1 MKISEYFNTKVR
13 DANLYTNYRVLP
25 GIDGLKNTQRK
36 CLYIMQKSGETEDKI
51 SNKASIIA
59 RETEYLHGNASLE
72 SVLSGLN
79 ISYPGSGNNLPVLKG
94 KGQFGSKFN
103 PDAIGASRYVYTKK
117 APIFDYIYR
126 KEDIQVYDEVYF
138 EGKQIEP
145 TVLLPVLIPLYNG
158 LYSIGNGFASN
169 ILPRDPLKLV
179 QYTKQYLSKGSTD
192 STLLLPYIKGYN
204 GTINEDNEA
213 IGTWKK
219 VNNYT
224 IEITEIKPYTSLESY
239 LIHLDKLIENKIIK
253 DYKDESINDKFKF
266 IISVAGNFWD
276 IYNTDDKIISVFALK
291 EKLSENIVMFN
302 EFNKIVIYDNIIDYV
317 NYYIEWRLSKYE
329 VRKQKTLNSLKSDL
343 DVLIDKCNF
352 ITDIVTDKF
361 VINNKS
367 KNEIVAWCNTK
378 QYKNPDKLLSIPLY
392 HLTKEELERLNQKI
406 KTLQDDINKL
416 EATEAKT
423 LWLSDLTELENQ
435 LS

>member
-1 MKISEYFNTKVR
+1 MKISDYFNTKVR

-36 CLYIMQKSGETEDKI
+36 CLYVMQKSGETEDKI

-126 KEDIQVYDEVYF
+126 KEDIQVYDDVYF
-138 EGKQIEP
+138 EGTKIEP
-145 TVLLPVLIPLYNG
+145 TVLLPVIIPLFNG

-179 QYTKQYLSKGSTD
+179 QYTKQYLTKSSTD
-192 STLLLPYIKGYN
+192 STLLLPHIKGYN
-204 GTINEDNEA
+204 GTITETEFV
-213 IGTWKK
+213 GTWKK
-219 VNNYT
+219 LNNYT
-224 IEITEIKPYTSLESY
+224 IEITEIKPYTSLETY
-239 LIHLDKLIENKIIK
+239 LKHLDKLIENKIIK
-253 DYKDESINDKFKF
+253 DYKDESINDRFKF
-266 IISVAGNFWD
+266 IISVAGSFWD
-276 IYNTDDKIISVFALK
+276 IYNNDDKIINLFALK
-291 EKLSENIVMFN
+291 ENISENIVMFDEN
-302 EFNKIVIYDNIIDYV
+302 NKIVTYNNIVEYV
-317 NYYIEWRLSKYE
+317 NYFIEWRLSKYE
-329 VRKQKTLNSLKSDL
+329 VRKQKTLTKMKNDL
-343 DVLIDKCNF
+343 LILNDKCNF

-367 KNEIVAWCNTK
+367 KAEIVAWCNK
-378 QYKNPDKLLSIPLY
+378 RGYNDPEKLLSIPLY
-392 HLTKEELERLNQKI
+392 NLTKEELERLNLKI
-406 KTLQDDINKL
+406 KTLGDEINKL
-416 EATEAKT
+416 EATEAKA
-423 LWLSDLTELENQ
+423 LWLKDLTELENQ
-435 LS
+435 IS